1 MDLPVQLNRNVY
13 MRKRVR
19 KPALSTMISCKI
31 QTYGIIIGIFLLL
44 ALLDYNYWIV
54 ISFKPKKNI
63 EEF

>member
-1 MDLPVQLNRNVY
+1 

-54 ISFKPKKNI
+54 ISFKPKKKKI